1 MRAILV
7 DDERLAL
14 AQLLTRIR
22 NVWNTLRAVPEIGL
36 VCSYLFIEKELALN
50 RGRSSLKHVDKLFS

>member
-1 MRAILV
+1 VL
-7 DDERLAL
+7 LAL
-14 AQLLTRIR
+14 FLPLLTRIR

-36 VCSYLFIEKELALN
+36 VRSYLFIEKELALN